1 MSQYQEQLSFKI
13 AAITLMF
20 MTLIALDRYDGADED
35 ANIEYVSLSM
45 FSFPTIFL
53 AKMSQTKQNKNNF
66 VCYVIDDR

>member
-1 MSQYQEQLSFKI
+1 ML
-13 AAITLMF
+13 

-35 ANIEYVSLSM
+35 ANKENVSLSM

-53 AKMSQTKQNKNNF
+53 PKMSQTKQNKNNF